1 LHVIIFLKIFRKL
14 AQNAVH
20 SAFSGFTNFTSGVI
34 NNHSVIIPVDY
45 ISSLG
50 MRKIDT
56 EMDIEYL
63 SLLASTGQP
72 SFLKTNS
79 LNRINNSNHNDTVST
94 NQMTLADDST
104 LNGSDVTNN

>member
-1 LHVIIFLKIFRKL
+1 M

-34 NNHSVIIPVDY
+34 NNHPVIIPVDY

-50 MRKIDT
+50 MRKIETYTD
-56 EMDIEYL
+56 MDYL

-72 SFLKTNS
+72 SFKETHD
-79 LNRINNSNHNDTVST
+79 IH
-94 NQMTLADDST
+94 TLGIRDSI
-104 LNGSDVTNN
+104 